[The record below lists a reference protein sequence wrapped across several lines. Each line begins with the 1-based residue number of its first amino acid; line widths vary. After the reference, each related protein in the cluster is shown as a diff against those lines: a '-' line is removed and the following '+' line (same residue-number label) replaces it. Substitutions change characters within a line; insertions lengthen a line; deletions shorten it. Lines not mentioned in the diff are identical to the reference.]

1 MIINDNEFIC
11 ENCQHIPRRLG
22 ENTNFF
28 PSQYL
33 LCLHSSQVLIAPK
46 LLFSHYISAVS
57 LEYNLSFTDFIL
69 LLSEVEM
76 LLNMSSPVCQ
86 NGKHRLNKNLSKKL
100 QVELNERKCYNKK
113 QLGKKL

>member
-1 MIINDNEFIC
+1 MTISPLPALISSP
-11 ENCQHIPRRLG
+11 HRSKASLPSLYYY
-22 ENTNFF
+22 TN
-28 PSQYL
+28 
-33 LCLHSSQVLIAPK
+33 
-46 LLFSHYISAVS
+46 AVS

-76 LLNMSSPVCQ
+76 LLNVSSPVCQ
-86 NGKHRLNKNLSKKL
+86 NENYRLNKHLSKKL